1 MKNFGHG
8 LNKVGLCADMALVQ
22 QEAMMRVESTGT
34 EALSVAGITAGA
46 APGAVAQSQGKTEQP
61 TPQDTAALSSS
72 SLAVPSLTAQALS
85 TAEARAAKVE
95 ALRQAIVSAS
105 YIIDPAL
112 VADAMISQ
120 GF

>member
-1 MKNFGHG
+1 MG
-8 LNKVGLCADMALVQ
+8 LGADRSLVQ

-46 APGAVAQSQGKTEQP
+46 ATGPIAQSQGNTEHS

-105 YIIDPAL
+105 YTIDPAL
-112 VADAMISQ
+112 VADAMINE